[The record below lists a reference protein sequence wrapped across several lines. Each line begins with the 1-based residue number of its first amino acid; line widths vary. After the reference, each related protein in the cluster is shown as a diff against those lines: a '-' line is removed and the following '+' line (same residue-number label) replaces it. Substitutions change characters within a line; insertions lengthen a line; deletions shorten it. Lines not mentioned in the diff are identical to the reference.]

1 MSRIYATV
9 CGNAA
14 GDVEKKN
21 VNSNGQQR
29 TVANFSV
36 AVNRGSGDNRQ
47 TDFVRVTVWG
57 QPAERLDVK
66 KGDLVTVFTND
77 LRPNAWVNKDG
88 QVQANLECSSNWVEV
103 GQRKPRADQQ
113 GQQAPQGQY
122 NAGYNTGYNTGY
134 GQQAPQ
140 GYQQAPA
147 QGQAYNTGYGQQ
159 APAQGQQG
167 QYQGYG
173 QQAQAPQG
181 YTQPAPAPA
190 PAQGYQQAQA
200 PQGYTQPAPAPAPAQ
215 GYPQAQAP
223 QAAAPAQGF
232 MNIPDGIDENLPFT
246 T

>member
-147 QGQAYNTGYGQQ
+147 QGQAYNSTR
-159 APAQGQQG
+159 AMASRPRPRRA
-167 QYQGYG
+167 
-173 QQAQAPQG
+173 
-181 YTQPAPAPA
+181 THSLLLLL
-190 PAQGYQQAQA
+190 
-200 PQGYTQPAPAPAPAQ
+200 
-215 GYPQAQAP
+215 
-223 QAAAPAQGF
+223 
-232 MNIPDGIDENLPFT
+232 LPLRAISRPRPRRAT
-246 T
+246 RSLPLPRLRLRATRRLRPRRPRLRLPLRDL